1 MNLINKITNSSIV
14 SEKSGLRSHERGN
27 KTDSSIDEASGKSPR
42 FIATRR
48 I

>member
-1 MNLINKITNSSIV
+1 MKFINKITNSSIV

-27 KTDSSIDEASGKSPR
+27 KTDLSIDEASGKSPR